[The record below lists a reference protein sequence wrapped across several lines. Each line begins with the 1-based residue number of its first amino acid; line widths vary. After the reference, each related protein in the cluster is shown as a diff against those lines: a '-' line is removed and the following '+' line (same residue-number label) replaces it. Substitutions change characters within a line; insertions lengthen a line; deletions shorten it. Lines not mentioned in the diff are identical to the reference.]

1 MLRMIA
7 SISVLLILSAWPAR
21 GQSQP
26 AVIRL
31 KNESSLPLTARL
43 VGPTPKAAK
52 LREGA
57 THTFRV
63 QPGQYYFVYQ
73 FHATADTAYFLQTES
88 FSVRAEDDVLEASA
102 NNDVNS
108 MAFGIHRRYQV
119 DPAEFAQPTGWPAS
133 GVNVEE
139 RASFTSLKVLAT
151 VGELYLDED
160 DDERSYVIGLARNL
174 INRRLR
180 LDVLTPLRK
189 QGFKTTFAWVANH
202 KQLPQR
208 FSEPTL
214 LITYEEREG
223 RKFRIGTGIYVALRF
238 SLYGAGDP
246 LSDPIWEEE
255 VGGSNDYEVRVNLLN
270 ANASFRA
277 NSLADLKKN
286 LDLFGLELSEWKPKP

>member
-7 SISVLLILSAWPAR
+7 SISVLLILSALPAR

-52 LREGA
+52 LREEA
-57 THTFRV
+57 IHTFRV

-73 FHATADTAYFLQTES
+73 FHASADTAYFLQTES
-88 FSVRAEDDVLEASA
+88 FSVRAEDKVLKASA

-119 DPAEFAQPTGWPAS
+119 DPAEFAQPSGWPATE
-133 GVNVEE
+133 VNVEE
-139 RASFTSLKVLAT
+139 RAGFTALKVVAT
-151 VGELYLDED
+151 VGELFLDDRE
-160 DDERSYVIGLARNL
+160 DERSYVIGLARSL

-189 QGFKTTFAWVANH
+189 QGFKTTFAWIANH

-214 LITYEEREG
+214 LITYEESEG
-223 RKFRIGTGIYVALRF
+223 RKFRIGSGVYVALRF
-238 SLYGAGDP
+238 SLYGVGDP
-246 LSDPIWEEE
+246 LSDPIWEAE
-255 VGGSNDYEVRVNLLN
+255 VGGSNDDEVRINLLN
-270 ANASFRA
+270 ANASYRT
-277 NSLADLKKN
+277 NSLGDLRRN
-286 LDLFGLELSEWKPKP
+286 IDLFGLELTQWKAKP